1 MLGAQ
6 CQDKRQAA
14 VIFKARK
21 ILNMRVVEHR
31 NSLPREAMKSLSM
44 NILKTQLDMVFG
56 KVFSLIMLKH

>member
-1 MLGAQ
+1 
-6 CQDKRQAA
+6 
-14 VIFKARK
+14 
-21 ILNMRVVEHR
+21 MRVVEHR